1 MFKEFNEMLGNGDSL
16 TIVITKTGEKLATS
30 IVPRK
35 SGLKDSAKEM
45 ILPLV
50 LTGTPEELDVDF
62 IKEISMPIR
71 KATGLLTNLREF
83 EKSTEVAE
91 ANSKAAKVGADRA
104 KKATDEKKKKYDTA
118 IKQADEREKE
128 GKLREAIVALKEAD
142 KYATGNHGAISG
154 RISKLKAKLGAN
166 SIFGDFEEEEET
178 AIPSEEAAENLYK
191 EECTGE
197 DLEENEELN
206 KEED

>member
-50 LTGTPEELDVDF
+50 LTGTPEELDADF

-91 ANSKAAKVGADRA
+91 ANSKAAKVEAEKA
-104 KKATDEKKKKYDTA
+104 KKATDEKKKKYDIA
-118 IKQADEREKE
+118 IKQADEKEKE

-142 KYATGNHGAISG
+142 KYATSNHGAISG

-166 SIFGDFEEEEET
+166 SIFGAFEEEEET
-178 AIPSEEAAENLYK
+178 DLPLEKAAENLYQ
-191 EECTGE
+191 EESI
-197 DLEENEELN
+197 EENIEDIEEAN
-206 KEED
+206 KEEE

>member
-1 MFKEFNEMLGNGDSL
+1 MFKELNEMLGNGDSL

-50 LTGTPEELDVDF
+50 LTGTPEELDADF
-62 IKEISMPIR
+62 IKEISTPIR

-83 EKSTEVAE
+83 EKSTEAAE
-91 ANSKAAKVGADRA
+91 ANSKAAKVEAEKA
-104 KKATDEKKKKYDTA
+104 KKATDEKKKKYDIA
-118 IKQADEREKE
+118 IKKADEREKE
-128 GKLREAIVALKEAD
+128 GKLREAIAALKEAD

-166 SIFGDFEEEEET
+166 SIFGALEEEEET
-178 AIPSEEAAENLYK
+178 NLPLEEASEGLYQ
-191 EECTGE
+191 EESI
-197 DLEENEELN
+197 EENIEDIEEAN
-206 KEED
+206 EEEE

>member
-50 LTGTPEELDVDF
+50 LTGTPEELDADF
-62 IKEISMPIR
+62 IKEISTPIR

-91 ANSKAAKVGADRA
+91 ANSKAAKVEAEKA
-104 KKATDEKKKKYDTA
+104 KKATDEKKKKYDIA

-142 KYATGNHGAISG
+142 KYATSNHGAISG

-166 SIFGDFEEEEET
+166 SIFGAFEEEEET
-178 AIPSEEAAENLYK
+178 DLPLEEATESLYQ
-191 EECTGE
+191 EESI
-197 DLEENEELN
+197 EENIEDIEEAN
-206 KEED
+206 EEEE

>member
-50 LTGTPEELDVDF
+50 LTGTPEELDADF
-62 IKEISMPIR
+62 IKEISTPIR

-91 ANSKAAKVGADRA
+91 ANSKAAKVEAEKA
-104 KKATDEKKKKYDTA
+104 KKATDEKKKKYDIA

-142 KYATGNHGAISG
+142 KYATSNHGAISG
-154 RISKLKAKLGAN
+154 RISKLKTKLGAN
-166 SIFGDFEEEEET
+166 SIFGAFEEEEET
-178 AIPSEEAAENLYK
+178 DLPLEEATESLYQ
-191 EECTGE
+191 EESI
-197 DLEENEELN
+197 EENIEDIEEAN
-206 KEED
+206 EEEE